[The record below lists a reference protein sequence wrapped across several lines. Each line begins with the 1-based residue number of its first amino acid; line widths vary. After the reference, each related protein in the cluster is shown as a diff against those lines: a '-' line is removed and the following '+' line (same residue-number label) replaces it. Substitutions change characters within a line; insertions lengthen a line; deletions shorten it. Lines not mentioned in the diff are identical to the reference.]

1 MMNKNL
7 IYNIFMKKYIYLCGP
22 TVYDKV
28 HIGNMR
34 PIVTF
39 DLILRGYKY
48 LYPNQYVFIHNITDI
63 DDKIINQAQKL
74 NILESEVSLKYYEF
88 YIKMLEEY
96 NVQTIDKMPKVTEHI
111 DEIANFIQNILN
123 NNNGYIVNK
132 SIYFDTS
139 KFPQYGSVSNIDL
152 KNLQN
157 KKIHEQKNDFDF
169 VLWKN
174 KNEGMTWKT
183 IIGNGRPGWHT
194 ECAFFVNHYT
204 KGNSLEIHG
213 GGIDLKFPHH
223 ENENIQ
229 YIAVNNKPITN
240 KWLHVGII
248 NINKQK
254 MSKSLGNIIKADQ
267 FLSLYPNG
275 ADLFRLLIL
284 TSNINIEIEINDIVI
299 NPLIKKMNQ
308 LDKIINYLK
317 LNEEQL
323 EISFSKNETKI
334 YNDIAQELIKG
345 SFSQINKNLNKLI
358 KQFNQNKNII
368 DALEIYFYI
377 KFLGFNLA
385 NKTIDQSLIDLYH
398 EYKSLL
404 SKKEYD
410 KSDEIRKI
418 LLKHNLI

>member
-1 MMNKNL
+1 
-7 IYNIFMKKYIYLCGP
+7 MKKYIYLCGP

-39 DLILRGYKY
+39 DLILRGYKH

-74 NILESEVSLKYYEF
+74 KMSESEISTQYFLFYKEMLK
-88 YIKMLEEY
+88 EY

-111 DEIANFIQNILN
+111 DEIASFIQNILN
-123 NNNGYIVNK
+123 NKNGYEVNK

-139 KFPQYGSVSNIDL
+139 KFTQYGSVSNINL
-152 KNLQN
+152 EKLQN
-157 KKIHEQKNDFDF
+157 QKTHEQKNDFDF

-174 KNEGMTWKT
+174 KKEGMTWET
-183 IIGNGRPGWHT
+183 SIGNGRPGWHT
-194 ECAFFVNHYT
+194 ECAVFVNHYT
-204 KGNSLEIHG
+204 KGQSLEIHG

-229 YIAVNNKPITN
+229 YIAVNNKPITTQ
-240 KWLHVGII
+240 WLHTGTI
-248 NINKQK
+248 NINNQK

-267 FLSLYPNG
+267 FLSLYPHG

-284 TSNINIEIEINDIVI
+284 TSNINAEIEINDTVLQ
-299 NPLIKKMNQ
+299 PLIKKIHQ
-308 LDKIINYLK
+308 LDKIMNYLK
-317 LNEEQL
+317 LNESQL
-323 EISFSKNETKI
+323 EISYDQKESEI
-334 YNDIAQELIKG
+334 YNNIAQEIIKY
-345 SFSQINKNLNKLI
+345 SFAQISKNLNKLI
-358 KQFNQNKNII
+358 KQFNESKNII
-368 DALEIYFYI
+368 YAQEIYSYL

-385 NKTIDQSLIDLYH
+385 NKTIDKELINLYH
-398 EYKSLL
+398 EYKTLL
-404 SKKEYD
+404 AKKEYD
-410 KSDEIRKI
+410 KSDEIRKK

>member
-1 MMNKNL
+1 
-7 IYNIFMKKYIYLCGP
+7 MKKYIYLCGP

-39 DLILRGYKY
+39 DLILRGYKH

-74 NILESEVSLKYYEF
+74 KMSESEISSQYFSFYKEMLK
-88 YIKMLEEY
+88 EY

-111 DEIANFIQNILN
+111 NEIASFIQNILN
-123 NNNGYIVNK
+123 NKNGYEINK

-139 KFPQYGSVSNIDL
+139 KFTQYGSVSNINL
-152 KNLQN
+152 EKLQN
-157 KKIHEQKNDFDF
+157 QKTHEQKNDFDF

-174 KNEGMTWKT
+174 KKEGMTWET
-183 IIGNGRPGWHT
+183 SIGNGRPGWHT
-194 ECAFFVNHYT
+194 ECAVFVNHYT
-204 KGNSLEIHG
+204 KGQSLEIHG

-229 YIAVNNKPITN
+229 YIAVNNKPITTQ
-240 KWLHVGII
+240 WLHTGTI
-248 NINKQK
+248 NINNQK

-267 FLSLYPNG
+267 FLSLYPHG

-284 TSNINIEIEINDIVI
+284 TSNINAEIEINDTVLQ
-299 NPLIKKMNQ
+299 PLIKKIHQ
-308 LDKIINYLK
+308 LDKIMNYLK
-317 LNEEQL
+317 LNESKL
-323 EISFSKNETKI
+323 EISYNQKESEI
-334 YNDIAQELIKG
+334 YNNIAQEVIKY
-345 SFSQINKNLNKLI
+345 SFAQISKNLNKII
-358 KQFNQNKNII
+358 KQFNESKNIMY
-368 DALEIYFYI
+368 AQEIYYYL

-385 NKTIDQSLIDLYH
+385 NKTIDKELIHLYH
-398 EYKSLL
+398 EYKTLL
-404 SKKEYD
+404 AKKEYD
-410 KSDEIRKI
+410 KSDEIRKK

>member
-1 MMNKNL
+1 
-7 IYNIFMKKYIYLCGP
+7 MKKYIYLCGP

-39 DLILRGYKY
+39 DLILRGYKH

-74 NILESEVSLKYYEF
+74 KMSESEISSQYFSFYKEMLK
-88 YIKMLEEY
+88 EY

-111 DEIANFIQNILN
+111 GEIASFIQNILN
-123 NNNGYIVNK
+123 NKNGYEINK

-139 KFPQYGSVSNIDL
+139 KFTQYGSVSNINL
-152 KNLQN
+152 EKLQN
-157 KKIHEQKNDFDF
+157 QKTHEQKNDFDF

-174 KNEGMTWKT
+174 KKEGMTWET
-183 IIGNGRPGWHT
+183 SIGNGRPGWHT
-194 ECAFFVNHYT
+194 ECAVFVNHYT
-204 KGNSLEIHG
+204 KGQSLEIHG

-229 YIAVNNKPITN
+229 YIAVNNKPITTQ
-240 KWLHVGII
+240 WLHTGTI
-248 NINKQK
+248 NINNQK

-267 FLSLYPNG
+267 FLSLYPHG
-275 ADLFRLLIL
+275 ADLFRLLIM
-284 TSNINIEIEINDIVI
+284 TSNINAEIEINDTVLQ
-299 NPLIKKMNQ
+299 PLIKKIHQ
-308 LDKIINYLK
+308 LDKIMNYLK
-317 LNEEQL
+317 LNESQL
-323 EISFSKNETKI
+323 EISYNQKESEI
-334 YNDIAQELIKG
+334 YNNIAQEVIEY
-345 SFSQINKNLNKLI
+345 SFAQISKNLNKII
-358 KQFNQNKNII
+358 KQFNESKNII
-368 DALEIYFYI
+368 YAQEIYYYL

-385 NKTIDQSLIDLYH
+385 NKTIDKELIDLYH
-398 EYKSLL
+398 EYKTLL

-410 KSDEIRKI
+410 KSDEIRKK

>member
-1 MMNKNL
+1 
-7 IYNIFMKKYIYLCGP
+7 MKKYIYLCGP

-39 DLILRGYKY
+39 DLILRGYKH
-48 LYPNQYVFIHNITDI
+48 LYPDQYVFIHNITDI

-74 NILESEVSLKYYEF
+74 KMSETEISTQYFLFYKEMLK
-88 YIKMLEEY
+88 EY

-111 DEIANFIQNILN
+111 GEIASFIQNILN
-123 NNNGYIVNK
+123 NKNGYEVNK

-139 KFPQYGSVSNIDL
+139 KFSQYGSVSNINL
-152 KNLQN
+152 EKLQN
-157 KKIHEQKNDFDF
+157 QKTHEQKNDFDF

-174 KNEGMTWKT
+174 KKEGMTWET
-183 IIGNGRPGWHT
+183 SIGNGRPGWHT
-194 ECAFFVNHYT
+194 ECAVFVNHYT
-204 KGNSLEIHG
+204 KGQSLEIHG

-229 YIAVNNKPITN
+229 YIAVNNKPITTQ
-240 KWLHVGII
+240 WLHTGTI
-248 NINKQK
+248 NINNQK

-267 FLSLYPNG
+267 FLSLYPHG

-284 TSNINIEIEINDIVI
+284 TSNINAEIEINDTVLQ
-299 NPLIKKMNQ
+299 PLIKKIHQ
-308 LDKIINYLK
+308 LDKIVNYLK
-317 LNEEQL
+317 LNESQL
-323 EISFSKNETKI
+323 EISYDQNQSEI
-334 YNDIAQELIKG
+334 YNNIAQEIIKY
-345 SFSQINKNLNKLI
+345 SFAQISKNLNKLI
-358 KQFNQNKNII
+358 KQFNESKNII
-368 DALEIYFYI
+368 YAQEIYYYL

-385 NKTIDQSLIDLYH
+385 NKTIDKELIDLYH
-398 EYKSLL
+398 EYKTLL

-410 KSDEIRKI
+410 KSDEIRKK

>member
-1 MMNKNL
+1 
-7 IYNIFMKKYIYLCGP
+7 MKKYIYLCGP

-39 DLILRGYKY
+39 DLILRGYKH

-74 NILESEVSLKYYEF
+74 KMSESEISSQYFSFYKEMLK
-88 YIKMLEEY
+88 EY

-111 DEIANFIQNILN
+111 GEIASFIQNILN
-123 NNNGYIVNK
+123 NKNGYEVNK

-139 KFPQYGSVSNIDL
+139 KFTQYGSVSNINL
-152 KNLQN
+152 EKLQN
-157 KKIHEQKNDFDF
+157 QKTHEQKNDFDF

-174 KNEGMTWKT
+174 KKEGMTWET
-183 IIGNGRPGWHT
+183 SIGNGRPGWHT
-194 ECAFFVNHYT
+194 ECAVFVNHYT
-204 KGNSLEIHG
+204 KGQSLEIHG

-229 YIAVNNKPITN
+229 YIAVNNKPITTQ
-240 KWLHVGII
+240 WLHTGTI
-248 NINKQK
+248 NINNQK

-267 FLSLYPNG
+267 FLSLYPHG

-284 TSNINIEIEINDIVI
+284 TSNINAEIEINDTVLQ
-299 NPLIKKMNQ
+299 PLIKKIHQ
-308 LDKIINYLK
+308 LDKIMNYLK
-317 LNEEQL
+317 LNESQL
-323 EISFSKNETKI
+323 EISYDQKESEI
-334 YNDIAQELIKG
+334 YNNIAQEVIKY
-345 SFSQINKNLNKLI
+345 SFAQISKNLNKII
-358 KQFNQNKNII
+358 KQFNESKNIMY
-368 DALEIYFYI
+368 AQEIYYYL

-385 NKTIDQSLIDLYH
+385 NKTIDKELIDLYH
-398 EYKSLL
+398 EYKTLL

-410 KSDEIRKI
+410 KSDEIRKK

>member
-1 MMNKNL
+1 
-7 IYNIFMKKYIYLCGP
+7 MKKYIYLCGP

-39 DLILRGYKY
+39 DLILRGYKH

-74 NILESEVSLKYYEF
+74 KMSESEISTQYFSFYKEMLK
-88 YIKMLEEY
+88 EY

-111 DEIANFIQNILN
+111 GEIASFIQNILN
-123 NNNGYIVNK
+123 NKNGYEVNK

-139 KFPQYGSVSNIDL
+139 KFTQYGSVSNINL
-152 KNLQN
+152 EKLQN
-157 KKIHEQKNDFDF
+157 QKTHEQKNDFDF

-174 KNEGMTWKT
+174 KKEGMTWET
-183 IIGNGRPGWHT
+183 SIGNGRPGWHT
-194 ECAFFVNHYT
+194 ECAVFVNHYT
-204 KGNSLEIHG
+204 KGQSLEIHG

-229 YIAVNNKPITN
+229 YIAVNNKPITTQ
-240 KWLHVGII
+240 WLHTGTI
-248 NINKQK
+248 NINNQK

-267 FLSLYPNG
+267 FLSLYPHG

-284 TSNINIEIEINDIVI
+284 TSNINAEIEINDTVLQ
-299 NPLIKKMNQ
+299 PLIKKIHQ
-308 LDKIINYLK
+308 LDKIMNYLK
-317 LNEEQL
+317 LNESKL
-323 EISFSKNETKI
+323 EISYDQNQSEI
-334 YNDIAQELIKG
+334 YNNIAQEIINY
-345 SFSQINKNLNKLI
+345 SFAQITKNLNKLI
-358 KQFNQNKNII
+358 KQFNESKNII
-368 DALEIYFYI
+368 YAQEIYSYL
-377 KFLGFNLA
+377 KFLGFNLV
-385 NKTIDQSLIDLYH
+385 NKTIDKELIDLYH
-398 EYKSLL
+398 EYKTLL

-410 KSDEIRKI
+410 KSDEIRKK

>member
-1 MMNKNL
+1 
-7 IYNIFMKKYIYLCGP
+7 MKKYIYLCGP

-74 NILESEVSLKYYEF
+74 KMSESEISTQYFSFYKEMLK
-88 YIKMLEEY
+88 EY

-111 DEIANFIQNILN
+111 GEIASFIQNILN
-123 NNNGYIVNK
+123 NKNGYEVNK

-139 KFPQYGSVSNIDL
+139 KFSQYGSVSNINL
-152 KNLQN
+152 EKLQN
-157 KKIHEQKNDFDF
+157 QKTHEQKNDFDF

-174 KNEGMTWKT
+174 KKEGMTWET
-183 IIGNGRPGWHT
+183 SIGNGRPGWHT
-194 ECAFFVNHYT
+194 ECAVFVNHYT
-204 KGNSLEIHG
+204 KGQSLEIHG

-229 YIAVNNKPITN
+229 YIAVNNKPITTQ
-240 KWLHVGII
+240 WLHTGTI
-248 NINKQK
+248 NINNQK

-267 FLSLYPNG
+267 FLSLYPHG
-275 ADLFRLLIL
+275 ADLFRLLIM
-284 TSNINIEIEINDIVI
+284 TSNINAEIEINDTVLQ
-299 NPLIKKMNQ
+299 PLIKKIHQ

-317 LNEEQL
+317 LNESQL
-323 EISFSKNETKI
+323 EISYDQNQSEI
-334 YNDIAQELIKG
+334 YNNIAQEIIKY
-345 SFSQINKNLNKLI
+345 SFAQISKNLNKLI
-358 KQFNQNKNII
+358 KQFNESKNII
-368 DALEIYFYI
+368 YAQEIYSYL

-385 NKTIDQSLIDLYH
+385 NKTIDKELINLYH
-398 EYKSLL
+398 EYKTLL
-404 SKKEYD
+404 AKKEYD
-410 KSDEIRKI
+410 KSDEIRKK

>member
-1 MMNKNL
+1 
-7 IYNIFMKKYIYLCGP
+7 MKKYIYLCGP

-39 DLILRGYKY
+39 DLILRGYKH

-74 NILESEVSLKYYEF
+74 KMTESEISTQYFLFYKEMLK
-88 YIKMLEEY
+88 EY

-111 DEIANFIQNILN
+111 DEIASFIQNILN
-123 NNNGYIVNK
+123 NKNGYEVNK

-139 KFPQYGSVSNIDL
+139 KFSQYGSVSNINL
-152 KNLQN
+152 EKLQN
-157 KKIHEQKNDFDF
+157 QKTHEQKNDFDF

-174 KNEGMTWKT
+174 KKEGMTWET
-183 IIGNGRPGWHT
+183 SIGNGRPGWHT
-194 ECAFFVNHYT
+194 ECAVFVNHYT
-204 KGNSLEIHG
+204 KGQTLEIHG

-229 YIAVNNKPITN
+229 YIAVNNKPITTQ
-240 KWLHVGII
+240 WLHTGTI
-248 NINKQK
+248 NINNQK

-267 FLSLYPNG
+267 FLSLYPHG

-284 TSNINIEIEINDIVI
+284 TSNINAEIEINDTVLQ
-299 NPLIKKMNQ
+299 PLIKKIHQ
-308 LDKIINYLK
+308 LDKIMNYLK
-317 LNEEQL
+317 LNESQL
-323 EISFSKNETKI
+323 EISYDQNQSEI
-334 YNDIAQELIKG
+334 YNNIAQEIIKY
-345 SFSQINKNLNKLI
+345 SFAQISKNLNKLI
-358 KQFNQNKNII
+358 KQFNESKNII
-368 DALEIYFYI
+368 YAQEIYSYL

-385 NKTIDQSLIDLYH
+385 NKTIDKELIDLYH
-398 EYKSLL
+398 EYKTLL

-410 KSDEIRKI
+410 KSDEIRKK

>member
-1 MMNKNL
+1 
-7 IYNIFMKKYIYLCGP
+7 MKKYIYLCGP

-74 NILESEVSLKYYEF
+74 KMSETEISTQYFLFYKEMLK
-88 YIKMLEEY
+88 EY

-111 DEIANFIQNILN
+111 GEIASFIQNILN
-123 NNNGYIVNK
+123 NKNGYEVNK

-139 KFPQYGSVSNIDL
+139 KFTQYGSVSNINL
-152 KNLQN
+152 EKLQN
-157 KKIHEQKNDFDF
+157 QKTHEQKNDFDF

-174 KNEGMTWKT
+174 KKEGMTWET
-183 IIGNGRPGWHT
+183 SIGNGRPGWHT
-194 ECAFFVNHYT
+194 ECAVFVNHYT
-204 KGNSLEIHG
+204 KGQSLEIHG

-229 YIAVNNKPITN
+229 YIAVNNKPITTQ
-240 KWLHVGII
+240 WLHTGTI
-248 NINKQK
+248 NINNQK

-267 FLSLYPNG
+267 FLSLYPHG
-275 ADLFRLLIL
+275 ADLFRLLIM
-284 TSNINIEIEINDIVI
+284 TSNINAEIEINDTVLQ
-299 NPLIKKMNQ
+299 PLIKKIYQ
-308 LDKIINYLK
+308 LDKIMNYLK
-317 LNEEQL
+317 LNESQL
-323 EISFSKNETKI
+323 EISYNQKESEI
-334 YNDIAQELIKG
+334 YNNIAQEVIEY
-345 SFSQINKNLNKLI
+345 SFAQISKNLNKII
-358 KQFNQNKNII
+358 KQFNESKNII
-368 DALEIYFYI
+368 YAQEIYSYL

-385 NKTIDQSLIDLYH
+385 NKTIDKELIDLYH
-398 EYKSLL
+398 EYKTLL

-410 KSDEIRKI
+410 KSDEIRKK

>member
-1 MMNKNL
+1 
-7 IYNIFMKKYIYLCGP
+7 MKKYIYLCGP

-39 DLILRGYKY
+39 DLILRGYKH

-74 NILESEVSLKYYEF
+74 KMSESEISTQYFLFYKEMLK
-88 YIKMLEEY
+88 EY

-111 DEIANFIQNILN
+111 DEIASFIQNILN
-123 NNNGYIVNK
+123 NKNGYEVNK

-139 KFPQYGSVSNIDL
+139 KFTQYGSVSNINL
-152 KNLQN
+152 EKLQN
-157 KKIHEQKNDFDF
+157 QKTHEQKNDFDF

-174 KNEGMTWKT
+174 KKEGMTWET
-183 IIGNGRPGWHT
+183 SIGNGRPGWHT
-194 ECAFFVNHYT
+194 ECAVFVNHYT
-204 KGNSLEIHG
+204 KGQSLEIHG

-229 YIAVNNKPITN
+229 YIAVNNKPITTQ
-240 KWLHVGII
+240 WLHTGTI
-248 NINKQK
+248 NINNQK

-267 FLSLYPNG
+267 FLSLYPHG

-284 TSNINIEIEINDIVI
+284 TSNINAEIEINDTVLQ
-299 NPLIKKMNQ
+299 PLIKKIHQ
-308 LDKIINYLK
+308 LDKIMNYLK
-317 LNEEQL
+317 LNESKL
-323 EISFSKNETKI
+323 EISYNQKESEI
-334 YNDIAQELIKG
+334 YNNIAQEVIKY
-345 SFSQINKNLNKLI
+345 SFAQISKNLNKII
-358 KQFNQNKNII
+358 KQFNESKNIMY
-368 DALEIYFYI
+368 AQEIYYYL

-385 NKTIDQSLIDLYH
+385 NKTIDKELIDLYH
-398 EYKSLL
+398 EYKTLL
-404 SKKEYD
+404 AKKEYD
-410 KSDEIRKI
+410 KSDEIRKK

>member
-1 MMNKNL
+1 
-7 IYNIFMKKYIYLCGP
+7 MKKYIYLCGP

-39 DLILRGYKY
+39 DLILRGYKH
-48 LYPNQYVFIHNITDI
+48 LYPDQYVFIHNITDI

-74 NILESEVSLKYYEF
+74 KMSESEISTQYFSFYKEMLK
-88 YIKMLEEY
+88 EY

-111 DEIANFIQNILN
+111 GEIASFIQNILN
-123 NNNGYIVNK
+123 NKNGYEVNK

-139 KFPQYGSVSNIDL
+139 KFSQYGSVSNINL
-152 KNLQN
+152 EKLQN
-157 KKIHEQKNDFDF
+157 QKTHEQKNDFDF

-174 KNEGMTWKT
+174 KKEGMTWET
-183 IIGNGRPGWHT
+183 SIGNGRPGWHT
-194 ECAFFVNHYT
+194 ECAVFVNHYT
-204 KGNSLEIHG
+204 KGQSLEIHG

-229 YIAVNNKPITN
+229 YIAVNNKPITTQ
-240 KWLHVGII
+240 WLHTGTI
-248 NINKQK
+248 NINNQK

-267 FLSLYPNG
+267 FLSLYPHG

-284 TSNINIEIEINDIVI
+284 TSNINAEIEINDTVLQ
-299 NPLIKKMNQ
+299 PLIKKIHQ
-308 LDKIINYLK
+308 LDKIMNYLK
-317 LNEEQL
+317 LNESQL
-323 EISFSKNETKI
+323 EISYNQKESEI
-334 YNDIAQELIKG
+334 YNNIAQEVIKY
-345 SFSQINKNLNKLI
+345 SFAQISKNLNKII
-358 KQFNQNKNII
+358 KQFNESKNII
-368 DALEIYFYI
+368 YAQEIYSYL

-385 NKTIDQSLIDLYH
+385 NKTIDKELIDLYH
-398 EYKSLL
+398 EYKTLL

-410 KSDEIRKI
+410 KSDEIRKK

>member
-1 MMNKNL
+1 
-7 IYNIFMKKYIYLCGP
+7 MKKYIYLCGP

-74 NILESEVSLKYYEF
+74 KMSESEISSQYFSFYKEMLK
-88 YIKMLEEY
+88 EY

-111 DEIANFIQNILN
+111 GEIASFIQNILN
-123 NNNGYIVNK
+123 NKNGYEVNK

-139 KFPQYGSVSNIDL
+139 KFTQYGSVSNINL
-152 KNLQN
+152 EKLQN
-157 KKIHEQKNDFDF
+157 QKTHEQKNDFDF

-174 KNEGMTWKT
+174 KKEGMTWET
-183 IIGNGRPGWHT
+183 SIGNGRPGWHT
-194 ECAFFVNHYT
+194 ECAVFVNHYT
-204 KGNSLEIHG
+204 KGQSLEIHG

-229 YIAVNNKPITN
+229 YIAVNNKPITTQ
-240 KWLHVGII
+240 WLHTGTI
-248 NINKQK
+248 NINNQK

-267 FLSLYPNG
+267 FLSLYPHG

-284 TSNINIEIEINDIVI
+284 TSNINAEIEINDTVLQ
-299 NPLIKKMNQ
+299 PLIKKIHQ
-308 LDKIINYLK
+308 LDKIMNYLK
-317 LNEEQL
+317 LNESQL
-323 EISFSKNETKI
+323 EISYNQKESEI
-334 YNDIAQELIKG
+334 YNNIAQEVIKY
-345 SFSQINKNLNKLI
+345 SFAQISKNLNKII
-358 KQFNQNKNII
+358 KQFNESKNII
-368 DALEIYFYI
+368 YAQEIYSYL

-385 NKTIDQSLIDLYH
+385 NKTIDKELIDLYH
-398 EYKSLL
+398 EYKTLL

-410 KSDEIRKI
+410 KSDEIRKK

>member
-1 MMNKNL
+1 
-7 IYNIFMKKYIYLCGP
+7 MKKYIYLCGP

-39 DLILRGYKY
+39 DLILRGYKH
-48 LYPNQYVFIHNITDI
+48 LYPDQYVFIHNITDI

-74 NILESEVSLKYYEF
+74 KMSESEISTQYFLFYKEMLK
-88 YIKMLEEY
+88 EY

-111 DEIANFIQNILN
+111 NEIASFIQNILN
-123 NNNGYIVNK
+123 NKNGYEVNK

-139 KFPQYGSVSNIDL
+139 KFTQYGSVSNINL
-152 KNLQN
+152 EKLQN
-157 KKIHEQKNDFDF
+157 QKTHEQKNDFDF

-174 KNEGMTWKT
+174 KKEGMTWET
-183 IIGNGRPGWHT
+183 SIGNGRPGWHT
-194 ECAFFVNHYT
+194 ECAVFVNHYT
-204 KGNSLEIHG
+204 KGQSLEIHG

-229 YIAVNNKPITN
+229 YIAVNNKPITTQ
-240 KWLHVGII
+240 WLHTGTI
-248 NINKQK
+248 NINNQK

-267 FLSLYPNG
+267 FLSLYPHG

-284 TSNINIEIEINDIVI
+284 TSNINAEIEINDTVLQ
-299 NPLIKKMNQ
+299 PLIKKIHQ
-308 LDKIINYLK
+308 LDKIMNYLK
-317 LNEEQL
+317 LNESQL
-323 EISFSKNETKI
+323 EISYDQKESEI
-334 YNDIAQELIKG
+334 YNNIAQEVIKY
-345 SFSQINKNLNKLI
+345 SFAQISKNLNKLI
-358 KQFNQNKNII
+358 KQFNESKNII
-368 DALEIYFYI
+368 YAQEIYYYL

-385 NKTIDQSLIDLYH
+385 NKTIDKELINLYH
-398 EYKSLL
+398 EYKTLL

-410 KSDEIRKI
+410 KSDEIRKK

>member
-1 MMNKNL
+1 
-7 IYNIFMKKYIYLCGP
+7 MKKYIYLCGP

-39 DLILRGYKY
+39 DLILRGYKH

-74 NILESEVSLKYYEF
+74 KMSESEISTQYFSFYKEMLK
-88 YIKMLEEY
+88 EY

-111 DEIANFIQNILN
+111 GEIASFIQNILN
-123 NNNGYIVNK
+123 NKNGYEVNK

-139 KFPQYGSVSNIDL
+139 KFSQYGSVSNINL
-152 KNLQN
+152 EKLQN
-157 KKIHEQKNDFDF
+157 QKTHEQKNDFDF

-174 KNEGMTWKT
+174 KKEGMTWET
-183 IIGNGRPGWHT
+183 SIGNGRPGWHT
-194 ECAFFVNHYT
+194 ECAVFVNHYT
-204 KGNSLEIHG
+204 KGQSLEIHG

-229 YIAVNNKPITN
+229 YIAVNNKPITTQ
-240 KWLHVGII
+240 WLHTGTI
-248 NINKQK
+248 NINNQK

-267 FLSLYPNG
+267 FLSLYPHG
-275 ADLFRLLIL
+275 ADLFRLLIM
-284 TSNINIEIEINDIVI
+284 TSNINAEIEINDTVLQ
-299 NPLIKKMNQ
+299 PLIKKIHQ
-308 LDKIINYLK
+308 LDKIMNYLK
-317 LNEEQL
+317 LNESQL
-323 EISFSKNETKI
+323 EISYDQKESEI
-334 YNDIAQELIKG
+334 YNNIAQEIIKY
-345 SFSQINKNLNKLI
+345 SFAQISKNLNKLI
-358 KQFNQNKNII
+358 KQFNESKNII
-368 DALEIYFYI
+368 YAQEIYSYL

-385 NKTIDQSLIDLYH
+385 NKTIDKELINLYH
-398 EYKSLL
+398 EYKTLL

-410 KSDEIRKI
+410 KSDEIRKK

>member
-1 MMNKNL
+1 
-7 IYNIFMKKYIYLCGP
+7 MKKYIYLCGP

-39 DLILRGYKY
+39 DLILRGYKH

-74 NILESEVSLKYYEF
+74 KMSESEISSQYFSFYKEMLK
-88 YIKMLEEY
+88 EY

-111 DEIANFIQNILN
+111 NEIASFIQNILN
-123 NNNGYIVNK
+123 NKNGYEVNK

-139 KFPQYGSVSNIDL
+139 KFTQYGSVSNINL
-152 KNLQN
+152 EKLQN
-157 KKIHEQKNDFDF
+157 QKTHEQKNDFDF

-174 KNEGMTWKT
+174 KKEGMTWET
-183 IIGNGRPGWHT
+183 SIGNGRPGWHT
-194 ECAFFVNHYT
+194 ECAVFVNHYT
-204 KGNSLEIHG
+204 KGQSLEIHG

-229 YIAVNNKPITN
+229 YIAVNNKPITTQ
-240 KWLHVGII
+240 WLHTGTI
-248 NINKQK
+248 NINNQK

-267 FLSLYPNG
+267 FLSLYPHG

-284 TSNINIEIEINDIVI
+284 TSNINAEIEINDTVLQ
-299 NPLIKKMNQ
+299 PLIKKIHQ
-308 LDKIINYLK
+308 LDKIMNYLK
-317 LNEEQL
+317 LNESKL
-323 EISFSKNETKI
+323 EISYNQKESEI
-334 YNDIAQELIKG
+334 YNNIAQEVIKY
-345 SFSQINKNLNKLI
+345 SFAQISKNLNKII
-358 KQFNQNKNII
+358 KQFNESKNIMY
-368 DALEIYFYI
+368 AQEIYYYL

-385 NKTIDQSLIDLYH
+385 NKTIDKELIHLYH
-398 EYKSLL
+398 EYKTLL
-404 SKKEYD
+404 AKKEYD
-410 KSDEIRKI
+410 KSDEIRKK

>member
-1 MMNKNL
+1 
-7 IYNIFMKKYIYLCGP
+7 MKKYIYLCGP

-39 DLILRGYKY
+39 DLILRGYKH
-48 LYPNQYVFIHNITDI
+48 LYPDQYVFIHNITDI

-74 NILESEVSLKYYEF
+74 KMSETEISTQYFLFYKEMLK
-88 YIKMLEEY
+88 EY

-111 DEIANFIQNILN
+111 GEIASFIQNILN
-123 NNNGYIVNK
+123 NKNGYEVNK

-139 KFPQYGSVSNIDL
+139 KFSQYGSVSNINL
-152 KNLQN
+152 EKLQN
-157 KKIHEQKNDFDF
+157 QKTHEQKNDFDF

-174 KNEGMTWKT
+174 KKEGMTWET
-183 IIGNGRPGWHT
+183 SIGNGRPGWHT
-194 ECAFFVNHYT
+194 ECAVFVNHYT
-204 KGNSLEIHG
+204 KGQSLEIHG

-229 YIAVNNKPITN
+229 YIAVNNKPITTQ
-240 KWLHVGII
+240 WLHTGTI
-248 NINKQK
+248 NINNQK

-267 FLSLYPNG
+267 CLSLYPHG

-284 TSNINIEIEINDIVI
+284 TSNINAEIEINDTVLQ
-299 NPLIKKMNQ
+299 PLIKKIHQ
-308 LDKIINYLK
+308 LDKIVNYLK
-317 LNEEQL
+317 LNESQL
-323 EISFSKNETKI
+323 EISYDQNQSEI
-334 YNDIAQELIKG
+334 YNNIAQEIIKY
-345 SFSQINKNLNKLI
+345 SFAQISKNLNKLI
-358 KQFNQNKNII
+358 KQFNESKNII
-368 DALEIYFYI
+368 YAQEIYYYL

-385 NKTIDQSLIDLYH
+385 NKTIDKELIDLYH
-398 EYKSLL
+398 EYKTLL

-410 KSDEIRKI
+410 KSDEIRKK

>member
-1 MMNKNL
+1 
-7 IYNIFMKKYIYLCGP
+7 MKKYIYLCGP

-39 DLILRGYKY
+39 DLILRGYKH
-48 LYPNQYVFIHNITDI
+48 LYPDQYVFIHNITDI

-74 NILESEVSLKYYEF
+74 KMSESEISTQYFLFYKEMLK
-88 YIKMLEEY
+88 EY

-111 DEIANFIQNILN
+111 GEIASFIQNILN
-123 NNNGYIVNK
+123 NKNGYEVNK

-139 KFPQYGSVSNIDL
+139 KFSQYGSVSNINL
-152 KNLQN
+152 EKLQN
-157 KKIHEQKNDFDF
+157 QKTHEQKNDFDF

-174 KNEGMTWKT
+174 KKEGMTWET
-183 IIGNGRPGWHT
+183 SIGNGRPGWHT
-194 ECAFFVNHYT
+194 ECAVFVNHYT
-204 KGNSLEIHG
+204 KGKSLEIHG

-229 YIAVNNKPITN
+229 YIAVNNKPITTQ
-240 KWLHVGII
+240 WLHTGTI
-248 NINKQK
+248 NINNQK

-267 FLSLYPNG
+267 FLSLYPHG

-284 TSNINIEIEINDIVI
+284 TSNINAEIEINDTVLQ
-299 NPLIKKMNQ
+299 PLIKKIHQ
-308 LDKIINYLK
+308 LDKIMNYLK
-317 LNEEQL
+317 LNESQL
-323 EISFSKNETKI
+323 EISYDQNQSEI
-334 YNDIAQELIKG
+334 YNNIAQEIIKY
-345 SFSQINKNLNKLI
+345 SFAQISKNLNKLI
-358 KQFNQNKNII
+358 KQFNESKNII
-368 DALEIYFYI
+368 YAQEIYSYL

-385 NKTIDQSLIDLYH
+385 NKTIDKELINLYH
-398 EYKSLL
+398 EYKTLL

-410 KSDEIRKI
+410 KSDEIRKK

>member
-1 MMNKNL
+1 
-7 IYNIFMKKYIYLCGP
+7 MKKYIYLCGP

-39 DLILRGYKY
+39 DLILRGYKH

-74 NILESEVSLKYYEF
+74 QMSESEISSQYFSFYKEMLK
-88 YIKMLEEY
+88 EY

-111 DEIANFIQNILN
+111 GEIASFIQNILN
-123 NNNGYIVNK
+123 NKNGYEVNK

-139 KFPQYGSVSNIDL
+139 KFTQYGSVSNINL
-152 KNLQN
+152 EKLQN
-157 KKIHEQKNDFDF
+157 QKTHEQKNDFDF

-174 KNEGMTWKT
+174 KKEGITWET
-183 IIGNGRPGWHT
+183 SIGNGRPGWHT
-194 ECAFFVNHYT
+194 ECAVFVNHYT
-204 KGNSLEIHG
+204 KGQSLEIHG

-229 YIAVNNKPITN
+229 YIAVNNKPITTQ
-240 KWLHVGII
+240 WLHTGTI
-248 NINKQK
+248 NIDNQK

-267 FLSLYPNG
+267 FLSLYPHG

-284 TSNINIEIEINDIVI
+284 TSNINAEIEINDTVLQ
-299 NPLIKKMNQ
+299 PLIKKIHQ
-308 LDKIINYLK
+308 LDKIMNYLK
-317 LNEEQL
+317 LNESKL
-323 EISFSKNETKI
+323 EISYNQKESEI
-334 YNDIAQELIKG
+334 YNNIAQEVIKY
-345 SFSQINKNLNKLI
+345 SFAQISKNLNKII
-358 KQFNQNKNII
+358 KQFNESKNIMY
-368 DALEIYFYI
+368 AQEIYYYL

-385 NKTIDQSLIDLYH
+385 NKTIDKELINLYH
-398 EYKSLL
+398 EYKTLL
-404 SKKEYD
+404 AKKEYD
-410 KSDEIRKI
+410 KSDEIRKK

>member
-1 MMNKNL
+1 
-7 IYNIFMKKYIYLCGP
+7 MKKYIYLCGP

-39 DLILRGYKY
+39 DLILRGYKH
-48 LYPNQYVFIHNITDI
+48 LYPDQYVFIHNITDI

-74 NILESEVSLKYYEF
+74 KMSESEISTQYFLFYKEMLK
-88 YIKMLEEY
+88 EY

-111 DEIANFIQNILN
+111 NEIASFIQNILN
-123 NNNGYIVNK
+123 NKNGYEINK

-139 KFPQYGSVSNIDL
+139 KFTQYGSVSNINL
-152 KNLQN
+152 EKLQN
-157 KKIHEQKNDFDF
+157 QKTHEQKNDFDF

-174 KNEGMTWKT
+174 KKEGMTWET
-183 IIGNGRPGWHT
+183 SIGNGRPGWHT
-194 ECAFFVNHYT
+194 ECAVFVNHYT
-204 KGNSLEIHG
+204 KGQSLEIHG

-229 YIAVNNKPITN
+229 YIAVNNKPITTQ
-240 KWLHVGII
+240 WLHTGTI
-248 NINKQK
+248 NINNQK

-267 FLSLYPNG
+267 FLSLYPHG

-284 TSNINIEIEINDIVI
+284 TSNINAEIEINDTVLQ
-299 NPLIKKMNQ
+299 PLIKKIHQ
-308 LDKIINYLK
+308 LDKIMNYLK
-317 LNEEQL
+317 LNESQL
-323 EISFSKNETKI
+323 EISYDQNQSEI
-334 YNDIAQELIKG
+334 YNNIAQEIIKY
-345 SFSQINKNLNKLI
+345 SFAQISKNLNKLI
-358 KQFNQNKNII
+358 KQFNESKNII
-368 DALEIYFYI
+368 YAQEIYYYL

-385 NKTIDQSLIDLYH
+385 NKTIDKELINLYH
-398 EYKSLL
+398 EYKTLL

-410 KSDEIRKI
+410 KSDEIRKK

>member
-1 MMNKNL
+1 
-7 IYNIFMKKYIYLCGP
+7 MKKYIYLCGP

-39 DLILRGYKY
+39 DLILRGYKH

-74 NILESEVSLKYYEF
+74 KMSESEISSQYFSFYKEMLK
-88 YIKMLEEY
+88 EY

-111 DEIANFIQNILN
+111 DEIASFIQNILN
-123 NNNGYIVNK
+123 NKNGYEVNK

-139 KFPQYGSVSNIDL
+139 KFTQYGSVSNINL
-152 KNLQN
+152 EKLQN
-157 KKIHEQKNDFDF
+157 QKTHEQKNDFDF

-174 KNEGMTWKT
+174 KKEGMTWET
-183 IIGNGRPGWHT
+183 SIGNGRPGWHT
-194 ECAFFVNHYT
+194 ECAVFVNHYT
-204 KGNSLEIHG
+204 KGQSLEIHG

-229 YIAVNNKPITN
+229 YIAVNNKPITTQ
-240 KWLHVGII
+240 WLHTGTI
-248 NINKQK
+248 NINNQK

-267 FLSLYPNG
+267 FLSLYPHG

-284 TSNINIEIEINDIVI
+284 TSNINAEIEINDTVLQ
-299 NPLIKKMNQ
+299 PLIKKIHQ
-308 LDKIINYLK
+308 LDKIMNYLK
-317 LNEEQL
+317 LNESQL
-323 EISFSKNETKI
+323 EISYNQKESEI
-334 YNDIAQELIKG
+334 YNNIAQEVIEY
-345 SFSQINKNLNKLI
+345 SFAQISKNLNKII
-358 KQFNQNKNII
+358 KQFNESKNII
-368 DALEIYFYI
+368 YAQEIYYYL

-385 NKTIDQSLIDLYH
+385 NKTIDKELIDLYH
-398 EYKSLL
+398 EYKTLL

-410 KSDEIRKI
+410 KSDEIRKK

>member
-1 MMNKNL
+1 
-7 IYNIFMKKYIYLCGP
+7 MKKYIYLCGP

-39 DLILRGYKY
+39 DLILRGYKH

-74 NILESEVSLKYYEF
+74 KMSESEISTQYFSFYKEMLK
-88 YIKMLEEY
+88 EY

-111 DEIANFIQNILN
+111 GEIASFIQNILN
-123 NNNGYIVNK
+123 NKNGYEVNK

-139 KFPQYGSVSNIDL
+139 KFSQYGSVSNINL
-152 KNLQN
+152 EKLQN
-157 KKIHEQKNDFDF
+157 QKTHEQKNDFDF

-174 KNEGMTWKT
+174 KKEGMTWET
-183 IIGNGRPGWHT
+183 SIGNGRPGWHT
-194 ECAFFVNHYT
+194 ECAVFVNHYT
-204 KGNSLEIHG
+204 KGQSLEIHG

-229 YIAVNNKPITN
+229 YIAVNNKPITTQ
-240 KWLHVGII
+240 WLHTGTI
-248 NINKQK
+248 NIDNQK

-267 FLSLYPNG
+267 FLSLYPHG

-284 TSNINIEIEINDIVI
+284 TSNINAEIEINDTVLQ
-299 NPLIKKMNQ
+299 PLIKKIHQ
-308 LDKIINYLK
+308 LDKIMNYLK
-317 LNEEQL
+317 LNESQL
-323 EISFSKNETKI
+323 EISYDQNQSEI
-334 YNDIAQELIKG
+334 YNNIAQEVIKY
-345 SFSQINKNLNKLI
+345 SFAQISKNLNKII
-358 KQFNQNKNII
+358 KQFNESKNIMY
-368 DALEIYFYI
+368 AQEIYYYL

-385 NKTIDQSLIDLYH
+385 NKTIDKELISLYH
-398 EYKSLL
+398 EYKKLL

-410 KSDEIRKI
+410 KSDEIRKK

>member
-1 MMNKNL
+1 
-7 IYNIFMKKYIYLCGP
+7 MKKYIYLCGP

-74 NILESEVSLKYYEF
+74 KMSESEISSQYFSFYKEMLK
-88 YIKMLEEY
+88 EY

-111 DEIANFIQNILN
+111 GEIASFIQNILN
-123 NNNGYIVNK
+123 NKNGYEVNK

-139 KFPQYGSVSNIDL
+139 KFSQYGSVSNINL
-152 KNLQN
+152 EKLQN
-157 KKIHEQKNDFDF
+157 QKTHEQKNDFDF

-174 KNEGMTWKT
+174 KKEGMTWET
-183 IIGNGRPGWHT
+183 SIGNGRPGWHT
-194 ECAFFVNHYT
+194 ECAVFVNHYT
-204 KGNSLEIHG
+204 KGQSLEIHG

-229 YIAVNNKPITN
+229 YIAVNNKPITTQ
-240 KWLHVGII
+240 WLHTGTI
-248 NINKQK
+248 NINNQK

-267 FLSLYPNG
+267 FLSLYPHG
-275 ADLFRLLIL
+275 ADLFRLLIM
-284 TSNINIEIEINDIVI
+284 TSNINAEIEINDTVLQ
-299 NPLIKKMNQ
+299 PLIKKIHQ

-317 LNEEQL
+317 LNESQL
-323 EISFSKNETKI
+323 EISYDQNQSEI
-334 YNDIAQELIKG
+334 YNNIAQEIIKY
-345 SFSQINKNLNKLI
+345 SFAQISKNLNKLI
-358 KQFNQNKNII
+358 KQFNESKNII
-368 DALEIYFYI
+368 YALEIYSYL

-385 NKTIDQSLIDLYH
+385 NKTIDKELINLYH
-398 EYKSLL
+398 EYKTLL

-410 KSDEIRKI
+410 KSDEIRKK

>member
-1 MMNKNL
+1 
-7 IYNIFMKKYIYLCGP
+7 MKKYIYLCGP

-39 DLILRGYKY
+39 DLILRGYKH

-74 NILESEVSLKYYEF
+74 KMSESEISSQYFSFYKEMLK
-88 YIKMLEEY
+88 EY

-111 DEIANFIQNILN
+111 GEIASFIQNILN
-123 NNNGYIVNK
+123 NKNGYEVNK

-139 KFPQYGSVSNIDL
+139 KFTQYGSVSNINL
-152 KNLQN
+152 EKLQN
-157 KKIHEQKNDFDF
+157 QKTHEQKNDFDF

-174 KNEGMTWKT
+174 KKEGMTWET
-183 IIGNGRPGWHT
+183 SIGNGRPGWHT
-194 ECAFFVNHYT
+194 ECAVFVNHYT
-204 KGNSLEIHG
+204 KGQSLEIHG

-229 YIAVNNKPITN
+229 YIAVNNKPITTQ
-240 KWLHVGII
+240 WLHTGTI
-248 NINKQK
+248 NINNQK

-267 FLSLYPNG
+267 FLSLYPHG

-284 TSNINIEIEINDIVI
+284 TSNINAEIEINDTVLQ
-299 NPLIKKMNQ
+299 PLIKKIHQ
-308 LDKIINYLK
+308 LDKIMNYLK
-317 LNEEQL
+317 LNESKL
-323 EISFSKNETKI
+323 EISYDQNQSEI
-334 YNDIAQELIKG
+334 YNNIAQEIIKY
-345 SFSQINKNLNKLI
+345 SFAQISKNLNKLI
-358 KQFNQNKNII
+358 KQFNESKNII
-368 DALEIYFYI
+368 YAQEIYSYL

-385 NKTIDQSLIDLYH
+385 NKTIDKELIDLYH
-398 EYKSLL
+398 EYKTLL

-410 KSDEIRKI
+410 KSDEIRKK